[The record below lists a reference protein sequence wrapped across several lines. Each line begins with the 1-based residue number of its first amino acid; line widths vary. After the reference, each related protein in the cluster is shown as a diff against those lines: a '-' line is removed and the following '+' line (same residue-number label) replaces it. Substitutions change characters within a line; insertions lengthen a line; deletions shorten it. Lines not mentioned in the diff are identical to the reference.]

1 MVYGEE
7 LNCLCRCLLV
17 LVFLAIIVLFI
28 DRRSMGGVLKTII
41 WVFSLPLS
49 FSIFPAIDLVALLYC
64 LSTEL
69 VLIIIARIKRF
80 KAIYL
85 LIS

>member
-28 DRRSMGGVLKTII
+28 DRRSMGGVLKTIF
-41 WVFSLPLS
+41 WVISLLLS
-49 FSIFPAIDLVALLYC
+49 FSIFPAIDSVPLLC
-64 LSTEL
+64 NL
-69 VLIIIARIKRF
+69 
-80 KAIYL
+80 
-85 LIS
+85 